1 MRGFIKGI
9 FSLEERRFS
18 TLMLT
23 YIAFCGVGIYLLFQ
37 TGNMPSPLSYIIISL
52 AGLIAGVNL
61 APQVMG
67 MMNQNNTNAYNNQY
81 ANTVHLNTN
90 TDTTVGSI

>member
-1 MRGFIKGI
+1 MSNFIKGI

-23 YIAFCGVGIYLLFQ
+23 YITFCSVGVYLLFQ
-37 TGNMPSPLSYIIISL
+37 TGNIPSPLSYIIISL

-61 APQVMG
+61 APQVMS
-67 MMNQNNTNAYNNQY
+67 MMNQNNTNAYNDQY
-81 ANTVHLNTN
+81 ANTVPLNTN
-90 TDTTVGSI
+90 MDSTGGSI